1 MSFALPARTGAIAIA
16 VAAAIDPSCTR
27 NRERPVPVSLVYDA
41 GAAEFAARVRRDA
54 GNGFAVI
61 DGAAPG
67 SQATVLIRG
76 TAGLPPAPETGPVFV
91 IDDPSP
97 GALRIASLDA
107 PLVARRGRAV
117 TVRVVID
124 APAPAPASIK
134 IELRAGTQL
143 VASEERPASRSPLEA
158 ALRFVPASAG
168 LLRLR
173 VDVTAG
179 SRAAHAESP
188 LDVVDRRLRVLFVD
202 PRPSWQSTFVR
213 RALEEDPA
221 FEISSSTTIAR
232 GVSAVAGTPR
242 YESAALHD
250 SIDVIVAGTPSALS
264 AASLQSMESFARDRG
279 GAVVLLADA
288 DASGA
293 LARLTGVDSWRA
305 RTSNTPAKAASGH
318 GALMYSQALFPSSS
332 RIPRLGLAHLEDGTS
347 IVHEIP
353 AGRGRMIV
361 DSALDAWRYRSAD
374 GSDFGAFWRG
384 VIGDAALAAAPPLS
398 IVLTP
403 ASTAPGQNVTAEV
416 AFRNARP
423 ADAITVEGTVGTTP
437 VRFWPA
443 PAPGVF
449 TATFAAPIEEGTA
462 PLKVTG
468 TGAGA
473 TYAAE
478 ATLLTTGSAP
488 VASRTA
494 EWPSLLAAS
503 RGGAHIANGDIAA
516 LRSALRAAIPAHT
529 EPVRTHPM
537 RYAWWL
543 VPFTLLLGYEWRW
556 RRQRGLK

>member
-1 MSFALPARTGAIAIA
+1 MRFALPARASAVAIA

-27 NRERPVPVSLVYDA
+27 NQERPVPVSLVYDA
-41 GAAEFAARVRRDA
+41 GAAEFAARVRADA
-54 GNGFAVI
+54 GGGFAFV

-67 SQATVLIRG
+67 SQATVLIRSN
-76 TAGLPPAPETGPVFV
+76 ASLPPAAETGPVFV

-97 GALRIASLDA
+97 GALRIAALDA
-107 PLVARRGRAV
+107 PLTALRGRAV
-117 TVRVVID
+117 TVRVAID

-179 SRAAHAESP
+179 SRAAHAEGV

-232 GVSAVAGTPR
+232 GVSAIAGTPR
-242 YESAALHD
+242 FESAALHD
-250 SIDVIVAGTPSALS
+250 SIDVIVGGTPSALPG
-264 AASLQSMESFARDRG
+264 AAQQALQSFARDRG
-279 GAVVLLADA
+279 GAVVLLADP
-288 DASGA
+288 DASAA
-293 LARLTGVDSWRA
+293 LARLTGVDGWRA
-305 RTSNTPAKAASGH
+305 RAWSSPSKASSGH
-318 GALMYSQALFPSSS
+318 GALMYSQALLPSSS
-332 RIPRLGLAHLEDGTS
+332 RIPMLGLAHLEDGTAL
-347 IVHEIP
+347 VHDIP

-361 DSALDAWRYRSAD
+361 GSALDAWRYRSAE

-384 VIGDAALAAAPPLS
+384 VIGDAALLAAQPLS
-398 IVLTP
+398 VVLTP
-403 ASTAPGQNVTAEV
+403 ASAAPGEKVTAEV
-416 AFRNARP
+416 AFRNAHP
-423 ADAITVEGTVGTTP
+423 GDAMTMEGALGTTP

-449 TATFAAPIEEGTA
+449 TSTFAAPMTEGIV

-468 TGAGA
+468 TAAGA
-473 TYAAE
+473 TYAAGT
-478 ATLLTTGSAP
+478 TLLTTASSP
-488 VASRTA
+488 VARRAA

-516 LRSALRAAIPAHT
+516 LRSALRAAFPAHT

-537 RYAWWL
+537 RYVWWL

>member
-1 MSFALPARTGAIAIA
+1 MRFALPARASAIAIA
-16 VAAAIDPSCTR
+16 VVAAVDPSCAR

-41 GAAEFAARVRRDA
+41 GAAEFAARVRTDA
-54 GNGFAVI
+54 GDGFAFV

-67 SQATVLIRG
+67 SQATVLIRSG
-76 TAGLPPAPETGPVFV
+76 AGLPQAPETGPVFV

-97 GALRIASLDA
+97 GALRIAALDA
-107 PLVARRGRAV
+107 PLVALRGRAV
-117 TVRVVID
+117 TVRVAID

-143 VASEERPASRSPLEA
+143 VASEERTASRSPLEA

-179 SRAAHAESP
+179 SRAAHAEST

-213 RALEEDPA
+213 RALEEDAA

-250 SIDVIVAGTPSALS
+250 SIDVIVAGTPSALP
-264 AASLQSMESFARDRG
+264 AAAQQALQSFARDRG
-279 GAVVLLADA
+279 GAVVLLADT
-288 DASGA
+288 DASAA
-293 LARLTGVDSWRA
+293 LARLTGVEGWRA
-305 RTSNTPAKAASGH
+305 RAWSAPSKASSSH
-318 GALMYSQALFPSSS
+318 GALMYSQALLPSSS

-347 IVHEIP
+347 IVHDIP

-361 DSALDAWRYRSAD
+361 GSALDAWRYRSAD

-384 VIGDAALAAAPPLS
+384 VIGDAALAAAQPLS
-398 IVLTP
+398 VVLTP
-403 ASTAPGQNVTAEV
+403 ASTTPGEKVTAEV
-416 AFRNARP
+416 AFRNVHP
-423 ADAITVEGTVGTTP
+423 GDAMTMQGAVGTTP

-449 TATFAAPIEEGTA
+449 TATFAAPIEEGA
-462 PLKVTG
+462 VPLKVTG
-468 TGAGA
+468 TAAGA

-478 ATLLTTGSAP
+478 ATLLTTVSAP
-488 VASRTA
+488 VASHAA

-503 RGGAHIANGDIAA
+503 RGGAHFANGDIAA
-516 LRSALRAAIPAHT
+516 LRSALRAAFPAHT